1 MGNSGILTFRQYPW
15 TAAASRDVN
24 GMRQMR
30 LSTVMSGVSAAAVA
44 TLVAGQALAQQALEI
59 VGQPVSGA
67 VGFQPAVTELAE
79 DIHWLDHMIL
89 YIITAIVIFV
99 TALLIWVMVRYNKR
113 ANPVP
118 KKFSHNT
125 LIEILWTVIPVLIL
139 VWIAKG
145 SFPLLYEQD
154 VLPEQAKEE
163 EIVDIKVYGN
173 MWFWDY
179 TYNVGTD
186 NEFNVESRMLK
197 VGAPDP
203 SLELKPAR
211 GDIAQLSVNN
221 PMVAPV
227 GKYIRLKISA
237 KDVIHAWAMPQF
249 MLKVDAM
256 PGRLNQLWFKVDEPG
271 VFYGQCSELCGKD
284 HSNMPIELR
293 MVTQAQYEEWQTQFK
308 TSPEAARAY
317 LDRVMPA
324 KKPAQVASAQ

>member
-1 MGNSGILTFRQYPW
+1 MRSGAWKYWALS
-15 TAAASRDVN
+15 AASLL
-24 GMRQMR
+24 GC
-30 LSTVMSGVSAAAVA
+30 GSAWATPHDGGINFQSPATETAKRVQAFHSEVLIIIVA
-44 TLVAGQALAQQALEI
+44 
-59 VGQPVSGA
+59 
-67 VGFQPAVTELAE
+67 
-79 DIHWLDHMIL
+79 
-89 YIITAIVIFV
+89 ITIFV

-125 LIEILWTVIPVLIL
+125 LIEILWTVVPVLIL

-154 VLPEQAKEE
+154 VMPAEAREE

-197 VGAPDP
+197 AGAPDP
-203 SLELKPAR
+203 SLELRPER

-221 PMVAPV
+221 PMVAPA
-227 GKYIRLKISA
+227 GKYIRLKISS

-293 MVTQAQYEEWQTQFK
+293 VLPQAQYDEWQVQYK

-317 LDRVMPA
+317 LDRVQPA
-324 KKPAQVASAQ
+324 KAAQVASAQ

>member
-1 MGNSGILTFRQYPW
+1 MRSAWKFL
-15 TAAASRDVN
+15 ALSAAS
-24 GMRQMR
+24 
-30 LSTVMSGVSAAAVA
+30 
-44 TLVAGQALAQQALEI
+44 LVAGGSAWATPHAGGIDFQAPATETAKHVQAFHSEVLI
-59 VGQPVSGA
+59 
-67 VGFQPAVTELAE
+67 
-79 DIHWLDHMIL
+79 
-89 YIITAIVIFV
+89 IITVITIFV
-99 TALLIWVMVRYNKR
+99 TALLIWVMIRYNKR

-125 LIEILWTVIPVLIL
+125 LIEILWTVVPVLIL

-154 VLPEQAKEE
+154 VLPEQAREE

-203 SLELKPAR
+203 SLELQAAR

-221 PMVAPV
+221 PMVAPI

-256 PGRLNQLWFKVDEPG
+256 PGKLNQLWFKVDEPG

-293 MVTQAQYEEWQTQFK
+293 LLPQAQYDEWQVQYK
-308 TSPEAARAY
+308 TSPEAARVS
-317 LDRVMPA
+317 LDRVQPA
-324 KKPAQVASAQ
+324 KAAQVASAQ